1 MWHIVLTVRTGLTVS
16 SATQWSPMRHSEFV
30 FALACCL
37 ASFGAGCSANNGNYW
52 EPRLDAGTTSQ
63 DIGASGGT
71 VTAPDGTTV
80 VIPAGA
86 LAEDVTITIMP
97 NPFAPALTQAQPL
110 AVAHLF
116 GPEGQKFLKPISV
129 TVEFDPSSLPP
140 GATAQGV
147 SVYTAPSNSNFYQ
160 TLPTTVTDSTHVT
173 ARTSEFCNM
182 FPGANG
188 GGTVQL

>member
-1 MWHIVLTVRTGLTVS
+1 M
-16 SATQWSPMRHSEFV
+16 
-30 FALACCL
+30 
-37 ASFGAGCSANNGNYW
+37 
-52 EPRLDAGTTSQ
+52 DAGTTSQ
-63 DIGASGGT
+63 DIGANGGT

-80 VIPAGA
+80 VIPPGA
-86 LAEDVTITIMP
+86 LTQDVTITITP
-97 NPFAPALTQAQPL
+97 NPYAPALTQAQPL

-116 GPEGQKFLKPISV
+116 GPEGQRFLKPVSV

-173 ARTSEFCNM
+173 ARTSSFCNM
-182 FPGANG
+182 TPGANG